1 MITNDMQI
9 QGKVNFLDMFAEL
22 KSILSLVYA
31 KVSPLLPFK
40 YNYYKDEFMHCAIAK
55 LSYKVPHLN

>member
-22 KSILSLVYA
+22 KSTLSLVYVMLSPP
-31 KVSPLLPFK
+31 VSP
-40 YNYYKDEFMHCAIAK
+40 
-55 LSYKVPHLN
+55 